1 MFDPFYST
9 KVVSSSEGMGLGL
22 SISYGLLQSF
32 GGNIHGRNGRRGA
45 VFTVELDRWN
55 EDAAI

>member
-1 MFDPFYST
+1 
-9 KVVSSSEGMGLGL
+9 MGLGL

-32 GGNIHGRNGRRGA
+32 GGNIHGRNGTRGA